1 MKITILGTGRMGSA
15 IGERL
20 IDQGHTLLVWNRSI
34 EKTKALTARGA
45 SAFNSPASAIQDAEI
60 VISVLTDAKAIDSTY
75 STADGVLSANIVGKL
90 FIAMSTVR
98 PQTGIELGAKLKS
111 AGAAF
116 IECPVGGTV
125 GPAREGKLLGLVG
138 GSVEDFERAKPLL
151 EQLCRRVEHVGV
163 LGSGA
168 SMKLAI
174 NLPLLVYWQAL
185 GEALLLAEKSG
196 LDPEK
201 IMSIMSDTSGTP
213 TIMKLRSSA
222 VVSALKG
229 EPATPAHFNIDSI
242 RKDLRTMIE
251 EGKNLGFELPTTQ
264 ASLGA
269 FNQASE
275 AGLGDMDGTQLP
287 AWWIKNGKPNH

>member
-1 MKITILGTGRMGSA
+1 
-15 IGERL
+15 
-20 IDQGHTLLVWNRSI
+20 
-34 EKTKALTARGA
+34 
-45 SAFNSPASAIQDAEI
+45 
-60 VISVLTDAKAIDSTY
+60 
-75 STADGVLSANIVGKL
+75 
-90 FIAMSTVR
+90 
-98 PQTGIELGAKLKS
+98 
-111 AGAAF
+111 
-116 IECPVGGTV
+116 
-125 GPAREGKLLGLVG
+125 
-138 GSVEDFERAKPLL
+138 LL

-201 IMSIMSDTSGTP
+201 IMSIMADTSGTP

-229 EPATPAHFNIDSI
+229 EAATPAHFNIDSI

-287 AWWIKNGKPNH
+287 AWWIKNGKSNH